1 MRLDTMEDTEG
12 MNHTIRQHTELK
24 NHDVIQHDEI
34 QRKVHNSSKE
44 KNDRKK
50 VIVKDMPA

>member
-1 MRLDTMEDTEG
+1 MEDTEG